1 MKKYNQ
7 NDLVIDQDPVS
18 AGDIIMPDVLEQI
31 IADANRYH
39 YLKTADHGCLHW
51 YGQVDGWI
59 DADSAEDWDEMIDL
73 SLGDEK

>member
-7 NDLVIDQDPVS
+7 NDLVLDQNLMS
-18 AGDIIMPDVLEQI
+18 SNGDMIQPDVLERI

-51 YGQVDGWI
+51 YSDGWI
-59 DADSAEDWDEMIDL
+59 DADSADDWDEMIDF
-73 SLGDEK
+73 SLGDES

>member
-18 AGDIIMPDVLEQI
+18 GGDIIQPDILERI
-31 IADANRYH
+31 IADANRYQ

-51 YGQVDGWI
+51 YSDGWI
-59 DADSAEDWDEMIDL
+59 DVDSAEDWDEMIDPV
-73 SLGDEK
+73 LGNES